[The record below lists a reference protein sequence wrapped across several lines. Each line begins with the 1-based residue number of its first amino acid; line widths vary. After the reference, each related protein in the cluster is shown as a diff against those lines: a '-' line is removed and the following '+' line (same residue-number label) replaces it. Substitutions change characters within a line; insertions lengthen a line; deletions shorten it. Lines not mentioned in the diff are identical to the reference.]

1 MFKISKN
8 MRVALLIFVVIII
21 ISVNF
26 NSVVE
31 GLVTLTK
38 ISDGSLYTECRDAS
52 ASCSTC
58 INAQIQ
64 NTSSPC
70 YWNSTPKPGSPN
82 CSAFNDPG
90 YSRTCNTPAPN
101 NVCTANTSKVQ
112 CIQNGCTWNSSTG
125 KCDTK
130 LVPDPNCPQY
140 SLLQSPVY
148 VKSTN

>member
-8 MRVALLIFVVIII
+8 KQIALLIFVVILI
-21 ISVNF
+21 ISFNF

-38 ISDGSLYTECRDAS
+38 ISDSSLYTQCRDAS
-52 ASCSTC
+52 SSCSTC

-70 YWNSTPKPGSPN
+70 YWNSTPKSGSPK
-82 CSAFNDPG
+82 CSAFNNSG
-90 YSRTCNTPAPN
+90 YSRNCDTPTPN
-101 NVCTANTSKVQ
+101 SVCAANTSNSQ

-125 KCDTK
+125 KCDTQI
-130 LVPDPNCPQY
+130 VPGPNCPQY
-140 SLLQSPVY
+140 TLLQSPVY